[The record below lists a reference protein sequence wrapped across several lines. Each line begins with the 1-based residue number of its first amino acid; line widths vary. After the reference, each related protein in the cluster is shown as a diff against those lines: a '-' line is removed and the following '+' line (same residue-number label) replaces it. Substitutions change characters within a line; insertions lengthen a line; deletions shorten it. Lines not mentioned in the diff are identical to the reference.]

1 MKGLPKL
8 LQTREDFNEALALA
22 ETDKSIAHALANQFK
37 GLLESSYKYEFDKNL
52 AENELP
58 DGELPDFVVVEKNDE
73 QNIKRHQLKR
83 VIDEN
88 ARLFSLGFDV
98 ATVTIIINKLE
109 Q

>member
-1 MKGLPKL
+1 MKGLPKQ
-8 LQTREDFNEALALA
+8 LQTREDFNEALLLA
-22 ETDKSIAHALANQFK
+22 ETEKTIAHALANHFK

-52 AENELP
+52 NDGENP
-58 DGELPDFVVVEKNDE
+58 DGTLPDFVVIEKNDE

-88 ARLFSLGFDV
+88 SRLFSLGFDV